1 MVVDLGGQFIA
12 VLPDNGRRLIA
23 VVYADMVGYSRLIG
37 LDDAG
42 TFERLRDLRRDL
54 IDPALLRHGGALV
67 STGGDSLL
75 VRFDNIIS
83 AMRFAIDMQRGIP
96 DFDGDYAADHRIRFR
111 MGVNV
116 GDVIPDGS
124 NLHGEGVNI
133 AARLQSVCP
142 PGAICVSRVVRDHIR
157 NRLGLRFE
165 QLGPLALKN
174 IAQPVEAFVVRV
186 DPEAPAAP
194 RNAWRGL
201 WRTPLAGVAVLLL
214 AGGGGA
220 AWWLYR
226 DTSRPIASTQSASAF
241 VPPDV
246 GIAQAPRLSLVV
258 LPFENLTG
266 DATQDYLVD
275 GLTEDL
281 TTDVADLPGLL
292 VIARNSAFTYKG
304 KAVDIRRVGEE
315 LGVRYALEGSVRK
328 LGTALRVNA
337 RLVSAET
344 GADLWADRFDVEAG
358 AAGPGQDE
366 IVRRIALTMNVQ
378 LIDTESA
385 RGARERPANPDAT
398 DVLLHARS
406 LFSLPPNRQR
416 LIEERELL
424 ERAVQLDPSSVM
436 ALTTLAEV
444 LLNNLNSPED
454 QATPETFARA
464 DALLARAE
472 ALPLQRGSAY
482 VVATRASLLLREDRC
497 SEAIAILQAAV
508 AVYPNANSLYF
519 QLGQSLMFSG
529 RAREAVPQFE
539 QAIRLNPRDFHI
551 FERYRGM
558 GQASLI
564 LGKDD
569 EAIVWEQRYLAAW
582 PGAPANRLA
591 LRYAEMAAAHALGG
605 RIAMAHAAGAEASRL
620 WPTITVRGLYGGI
633 TANPV
638 FNAQIAQIKDA
649 MRLANLRDHADEDA
663 DFGVVSDDALHMTDE
678 ARTPTTAPGARTIRT
693 TDLTTLVRQS
703 KPLALDVNGWG
714 KSIAGAIA
722 LPGAGIGGTTSDSYQ
737 ARLDRKIK
745 ELTHG
750 DRSMPVVTMAWNA
763 DRFSGRNLA
772 LRLVALGCTNVI
784 WYRGGREA
792 WEVAGL
798 PETEVAAQE
807 W

>member
-1 MVVDLGGQFIA
+1 MVTDAGGQSVA
-12 VLPDNGRRLIA
+12 VPSDHGRKLIA

-42 TFERLRDLRRDL
+42 TFERLQELRRDL
-54 IDPALLRHGGALV
+54 IDPAVERHGGTLV

-75 VRFDNIIS
+75 VRFDSIIP
-83 AMRFAIDMQRGIP
+83 AMRFAIDVQRGIP

-124 NLHGEGVNI
+124 NLHGEGVNV

-157 NRLGLRFE
+157 NRLGLKFE
-165 QLGPLALKN
+165 QLGPLSLKN

-186 DPEAPAAP
+186 DPEAPTAP

-201 WRTPLAGVAVLLL
+201 WRMALAGVAALLL

-220 AWWLYR
+220 AWWLSR
-226 DTSRPIASTQSASAF
+226 DISRPINSGQSASAF
-241 VPPDV
+241 VPQDV
-246 GIAQAPRLSLVV
+246 GIARAPRLSLVV

-315 LGVRYALEGSVRK
+315 LGVRYVLEGSVRK
-328 LGTALRVNA
+328 VGAALRVNVH
-337 RLVSAET
+337 LVSAET
-344 GADLWADRFDVEAG
+344 GADLWGDRFDVEAG
-358 AAGPGQDE
+358 AGGPGQDE

-378 LIDTESA
+378 LVDTESA

-398 DVLLHARS
+398 DLLLHARS
-406 LFSLPPNRQR
+406 LFSLPPNPQR
-416 LIEERELL
+416 SVEELALL
-424 ERAVQLDPSSVM
+424 ERAVQLDPASAL
-436 ALTTLAEV
+436 ALTTLAEI
-444 LLNNLNSPED
+444 LLTNLTGPED
-454 QATPETFARA
+454 QANPETFARV
-464 DALLARAE
+464 DSLLARAE
-472 ALPLQRGSAY
+472 ALPLQRGRAY
-482 VVATRASLLLREDRC
+482 VVATRAALLRAEDRC
-497 SEAIAILQAAV
+497 TEAMAMLQTAIAA
-508 AVYPNANSLYF
+508 YPYATSLYF
-519 QLGQSLMFSG
+519 YLGLCLTSSG
-529 RAREAVPQFE
+529 RAAEAVPQFE
-539 QAIRLNPRDFHI
+539 QSIRLNPRDPNI
-551 FERYRGM
+551 NARYRFL
-558 GQASLI
+558 GQASII
-564 LGKDD
+564 LGRYD
-569 EAIVWEQRYLAAW
+569 EAFVWEQRSLAAS
-582 PGAPANRLA
+582 PDAPANRLA
-591 LRYAEMAAAHALGG
+591 TRYAEIAAAHALGG
-605 RIAMAHAAGAEASRL
+605 RIGMAHAAAAEASRV
-620 WPTITVRGLYGGI
+620 WPTMTVRGLYGGI

-638 FNAQIAQIKDA
+638 FNAQIAQIKDG
-649 MRLANLRDHADEDA
+649 MRLAGVPDHADEDA

-678 ARTPTTAPGARTIRT
+678 ARTPTAAPGARTIRT
-693 TDLTTLVRQS
+693 ADLTTFVEQH
-703 KPLALDVNGWG
+703 KPLVLDVNGWG
-714 KSIAGAIA
+714 ISIPGAIA
-722 LPGAGIGGTTSDSYQ
+722 LPGAGIGGTTSDPFQ
-737 ARLDRKIK
+737 GRLGSKMQ

-750 DRSMPVVTMAWNA
+750 DRSTPLVTLAWNA

-772 LRLVALGCTNVI
+772 LRLVALGYTEVT

-792 WEVAGL
+792 WEVAGQ
-798 PETEVAAQE
+798 PETRVTVQD